1 MPFTPPDSMD
11 LLTALSV
18 PASQPRP
25 TRVDVDLDAIEHN
38 YNALQ
43 ACSGVPVMAVLKAN
57 AYGHGIGVVAKHLA
71 ARGVSHFGV
80 AYLEEALLIRALG
93 ITTPTLVFGGV
104 VTEQIP
110 DFLKHDIQL
119 AASSVEKLEHINR
132 EASTLGVRA
141 KVHLKID
148 TGMERIGTHYYSCG
162 PLFDAA
168 ARCSDCDVVGIYSHL
183 ANADASDLAHAKL
196 QVRRFEDCVSAATD
210 RLGRQPTRHLA
221 NSAAILAL
229 DSAHYDL
236 VRSGQALYGAL
247 PAAHLAGRVELKPAM
262 QWQSKVVYFKVVKPG
277 HPVSYGSTW
286 VSDTNTRVVT
296 VPVGYADGYPR
307 SLSNRGEVVIR
318 GKRYPVIGRVCMDQI
333 MIDIGDGE
341 AWNGD
346 TVTLV
351 GDDMPVSEVARNAD
365 TIAHDILSS
374 ISARVP
380 RFYHRSG
387 TPVSP

>member
-1 MPFTPPDSMD
+1 MD
-11 LLTALSV
+11 LLTATSL

-25 TRVDVDLDAIEHN
+25 THVKVDLDAITHN

-43 ACSGVPVMAVLKAN
+43 LHSGVKVMAVLKAN
-57 AYGHGIGVVAKHLA
+57 AYGHGIGVVARHLEA
-71 ARGVSHFGV
+71 AGASAFGV
-80 AYLEEALLIRALG
+80 AYLEEALLVRALG
-93 ITTPTLVFGGV
+93 VKTPILVFGGV
-104 VTEQIP
+104 VTPQIP
-110 DFLKHDIQL
+110 DFLRHDIQL

-132 EASTLGVRA
+132 VAAELGVRA

-148 TGMERIGTHYYSCG
+148 TGMERIGTHYYNCG

-168 ARCSDCDVVGIYSHL
+168 KHCTECDVEGVYTHL
-183 ANADASDLAHAKL
+183 ANADSEDLAHTHVQL
-196 QVRRFEDCVSAATD
+196 ERFNTCVSALADT
-210 RLGRQPTRHLA
+210 LGFMPVRHVA
-221 NSAAILAL
+221 NSAATIGLYA
-229 DSAHYDL
+229 AHCDM

-247 PAAHLAGRVELKPAM
+247 PAPHLAGRVPLKAALE
-262 QWQSKVVYFKVVKPG
+262 WQSSVVFFKVVKPG

-286 VSDTNTRVVT
+286 ETERNTRVVT

-307 SLSNRGEVVIR
+307 RLSNQGEVVIR

-333 MIDIGDGE
+333 MVDIGDDE

-346 TVTLV
+346 PVTLV
-351 GDDMPVSEVARNAD
+351 GPGLPVSDVARLAD
-365 TIAHDILSS
+365 TIAHDILCG

-387 TPVSP
+387 QPVQP